1 MNGKNKIKRVVSA
14 FIVLIGTA
22 LVIYFFFKP
31 WIEAK
36 LVVKTLIYSGFD
48 LSSKSAAILIAP
60 ILAVFSA
67 IFALFMLFKY
77 QLKYRIFI
85 LILGL
90 LGVVFMILVFIQI
103 DEKLAAWM
111 EKLIRFKFR
120 FGIVGVLSGFLLQ
133 VIGSSLGRFST
144 KV

>member
-1 MNGKNKIKRVVSA
+1 MNGKNNIKRIVSA
-14 FIVLIGTA
+14 FIVIVGSAGVL
-22 LVIYFFFKP
+22 YFFFQP

-48 LSSKSAAILIAP
+48 LSSKSAAVLIAP
-60 ILAVFSA
+60 VLAVFSA
-67 IFALFMLFKY
+67 ILALLMIFKY
-77 QLKYRIFI
+77 RLKYRILI
-85 LILGL
+85 LISGL

-103 DEKLAAWM
+103 DEKLAAWV